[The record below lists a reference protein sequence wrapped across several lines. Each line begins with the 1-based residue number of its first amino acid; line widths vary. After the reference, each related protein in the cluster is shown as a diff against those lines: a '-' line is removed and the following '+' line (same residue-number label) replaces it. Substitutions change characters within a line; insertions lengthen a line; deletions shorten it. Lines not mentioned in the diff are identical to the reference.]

1 MLDLLHQVKQHRI
14 IVAARGLRPADLL
27 PTARAL
33 RAGGIRLLEITF
45 DQASP
50 TALADTPAAIRQVR
64 EAMGQEMLVGAGTV
78 LTAGQARAAVQAGAQ
93 YLLTP
98 NLDLGVIEAAHAL
111 GVPVVPG
118 AFTPTEI
125 AAAWNAGA
133 ALVKLF
139 PAGCLGPSYIQ
150 AITAPLS
157 HIPLL
162 AMGGVGEENL
172 LEYLSLPCMAGV
184 GVGSN
189 IAKKALVEAGDF
201 EGLSALARRYTG
213 PLSYR

>member
-139 PAGCLGPSYIQ
+139 PAGCLGPS
-150 AITAPLS
+150 
-157 HIPLL
+157 
-162 AMGGVGEENL
+162 
-172 LEYLSLPCMAGV
+172 
-184 GVGSN
+184 
-189 IAKKALVEAGDF
+189 
-201 EGLSALARRYTG
+201 
-213 PLSYR
+213 

>member
-201 EGLSALARRYTG
+201 EGLSALARRYPG
-213 PLSYR
+213 QL

>member
-1 MLDLLHQVKQHRI
+1 MLDLLSQVKQHRI
-14 IVAARGLRPADLL
+14 IVAVRGSPAAVL

-33 RAGGIRLLEITF
+33 HAGGVRLLEVTF

-125 AAAWNAGA
+125 TAAWNAGA
-133 ALVKLF
+133 ALVKLL
-139 PAGCLGPSYIQ
+139 PAGSLGPSYIK
-150 AITAPLS
+150 ALTAPLS
-157 HIPLL
+157 HIPP
-162 AMGGVGEENL
+162 AGNGRVDEKNL
-172 LEYLSLPCMAGV
+172 TEYLSLPCMAGV
-184 GVGSN
+184 GIGSN

-201 EGLSALARRYTG
+201 AALSALARRYTDQ
-213 PLSYR
+213 L

>member
-33 RAGGIRLLEITF
+33 RAGGVRLLEITF

-64 EAMGQEMLVGAGTV
+64 EAMGQEMFVGAGTV

-162 AMGGVGEENL
+162 AMGGVSEENL
-172 LEYLSLPCMAGV
+172 MEYLSLPCMAGV

-213 PLSYR
+213 QL